1 MNEPLLVAFSTQ
13 KGGAGKTTLTVLTA
27 SYLHYVKGMNV
38 AVVDCDFPQFSIK
51 DMRERDM
58 RNIEQNERFKVAAYE
73 QFKRLQKKAYPVL
86 ESRPEDAASAAERLI
101 NSGMPLDIIFFDLP
115 GTMYGTGI
123 VNTIATMDYIF
134 CPIAADRVVMESSL
148 QFASMVNDHLISSGK
163 ANIKGL
169 YLLWNM
175 VDGRER
181 TDLYRIYEKVAAEM
195 GVPILKTIL
204 PDSKRFRREAM
215 EEGNKAVFRSTLF
228 PPEKALIKGSN
239 LDAFRRDI
247 NHHKAVVYGK
257 ETSCRCGCR
266 FDYQLRPTGYSTCPH
281 TQTSCAY
288 SGRIATGGKAGR
300 N

>member
-175 VDGRER
+175 VDGREK
-181 TDLYRIYEKVAAEM
+181 TDSTAFMRKWRQRWAC
-195 GVPILKTIL
+195 PF
-204 PDSKRFRREAM
+204 SKQY
-215 EEGNKAVFRSTLF
+215 F
-228 PPEKALIKGSN
+228 PTVNAS
-239 LDAFRRDI
+239 
-247 NHHKAVVYGK
+247 
-257 ETSCRCGCR
+257 
-266 FDYQLRPTGYSTCPH
+266 
-281 TQTSCAY
+281 
-288 SGRIATGGKAGR
+288 AGR
-300 N
+300 RWKKAIKPFSVPLFSLRKRL

>member
-27 SYLHYVKGMNV
+27 SYLHYVRGLNV
-38 AVVDCDFPQFSIK
+38 AIVDCDFPQFSIK

-115 GTMYGTGI
+115 GTLYNTGI
-123 VNTIATMDYIF
+123 VNTIATMDYII

-148 QFASMVNDHLISSGK
+148 QFTSMVNDHLIGCGK
-163 ANIKGL
+163 SNIKGL

-175 VDGRER
+175 VDGREK
-181 TDLYRIYEKVAAEM
+181 TDLYGIYEKVAAEM
-195 GVPILKTIL
+195 GVPFLKTML
-204 PDSKRFRREAM
+204 PDSKRFRREAA

-228 PPEKALIKGSN
+228 PPEKMLIKGSN
-239 LDAFRRDI
+239 L
-247 NHHKAVVYGK
+247 
-257 ETSCRCGCR
+257 E
-266 FDYQLRPTGYSTCPH
+266 QLSDEILTIFK
-281 TQTSCAY
+281 Q
-288 SGRIATGGKAGR
+288 
-300 N
+300 